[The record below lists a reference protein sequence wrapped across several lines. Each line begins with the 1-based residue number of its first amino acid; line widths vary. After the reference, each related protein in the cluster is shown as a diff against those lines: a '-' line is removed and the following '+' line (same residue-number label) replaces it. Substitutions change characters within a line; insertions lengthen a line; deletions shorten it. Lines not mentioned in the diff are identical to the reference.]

1 MPNKK
6 QEIKLI
12 WPEKDKETKLD
23 PKVLVED
30 PSKSYGDKS
39 SDNMLVHGDNL
50 PALKIL
56 ERDFANRIKCIF
68 IDPPYNIG
76 NTFKHYDDC
85 IEHPTWLSFMK
96 PRLIAL
102 KNLLAKDGVIFIAAN
117 DKEGHYVKVLCDEIF
132 GRKNFI
138 QTICW
143 RSRDYVSINL
153 LISPN
158 HNFIFLYAKD
168 QPALFN
174 NLKAFRLKENS
185 DEFKNPDNDPN
196 GQWKLSPLNDLDGE
210 RKGNPF
216 YEFQKISNYWKYPM
230 EIMQELYEKGEIV
243 KKEENLFRKYYL
255 SNGGKAVNT
264 WWDDC
269 GTTPEAKEESIKLF
283 QNNFFD
289 TPKPERLLERIINLG
304 SQPDDWVLDCFL
316 GSGTTSA
323 VAHKMNRKYIGIEF
337 GNHINTHCLPR
348 LKKVVD
354 GNDGLKLSEKLNWKG
369 GGGFKFYDLVNSK

>member
-1 MPNKK
+1 MSNRK

-12 WPEKDKETKLD
+12 WPGKDKKLKLD

-39 SDNMLVHGDNL
+39 SDNMLIHGDNL
-50 PALKIL
+50 PVLKIL
-56 ERDFANRIKCIF
+56 ERDFSDRIKCIF

-85 IEHPTWLSFMK
+85 IEHPAWLSFMK

-102 KNLLAKDGVIFIAAN
+102 KNLLAKDGVIFIAVN

-143 RSRDYVSINL
+143 RSRNYISINL

-174 NLKAFRLKENS
+174 NLKSFRLKEDS
-185 DEFKNPDNDPN
+185 DGFKNPDNDPN
-196 GQWKLSPLNDLDGE
+196 GPWKLSPLNDLDGE
-210 RKGNPF
+210 RKSNPF
-216 YEFQKISNYWKYPM
+216 YEFQGISNYWKYPM
-230 EIMQELYEKGEIV
+230 EIMQELYKKGEII
-243 KKEENLFRKYYL
+243 KKEKNLFRKYYL
-255 SNGGKAVNT
+255 SNGGKAINT

-283 QNNFFD
+283 KNDFFD
-289 TPKPERLLERIINLG
+289 TPKPERLLERVINLG
-304 SQPDDWVLDCFL
+304 SQPGDWVLDCFL

-323 VAHKMNRKYIGIEF
+323 VAHKMNRKHIGIEF
-337 GNHINTHCLPR
+337 GNHINTHCLSR

-354 GNDGLKLSEKLNWKG
+354 GNDGLKLSEKLSWKG
-369 GGGFKFYDLVNSK
+369 GGGFKFYDLANAK